1 MSMKTRDRSRK
12 GQRLSLR
19 RQEGFG
25 LVEVLI
31 AIMILG
37 VVAVGFL
44 SALST
49 SYAGLALA
57 GRHSRAESLIRTE
70 FEFIRGLPYSA
81 NLNLPAVAF
90 PDSWNPDAQY
100 GYPPDYPGYRVGVTS
115 SVLLA
120 DNSTSPVKQV
130 AVVVLFQSV
139 LVDNVTSYVVNPN
152 KNF

>member
-1 MSMKTRDRSRK
+1 MMSMKTRDRSRK

-31 AIMILG
+31 AIMILS

-70 FEFIRGLPYSA
+70 FEYLKGLPYDTD
-81 NLNLPAVAF
+81 LNLPAVAF
-90 PDSWNPDAQY
+90 PGSWNPDAQY
-100 GYPPDYPGYRVGVTS
+100 GYPPGYPGYRVGVTS
-115 SVLLA
+115 VLRA